1 MLQAIIYLIVPIM
14 VISRNE
20 PCAWAVAALAVLVIA
35 WRGELP
41 APQLPFPVRAVCGLV
56 ALGASLDVSW
66 MLSVVLLLAI
76 MRSEIE
82 FGAAE
87 MDPEDAS

>member
-1 MLQAIIYLIVPIM
+1 MLQAIIYLISPIM

-41 APQLPFPVRAVCGLV
+41 APQIPFPVRVMCLFV
-56 ALGASLDVSW
+56 AIGASLDVHW
-66 MLSVVLLLAI
+66 GLSALLLLAA

-87 MDPEDAS
+87 MEDAS